1 MATVTSA
8 AAATRGAVRAAAAAL
23 GVAAAGAWRPC
34 ARATIAALAIASA
47 SPTFAQ
53 ARYPDKPIRF
63 VVNFPAGGPLDILA
77 RTVGDKLQAS
87 LGQPV
92 VVENK
97 PGAGGNI
104 GAALVAEGAPDGYSV
119 LVSIDTPLTINPGVY
134 KSLPF
139 KTEALVPVMTL
150 ASSGLMIGT
159 HPGVGARELQDLID
173 KGRQQPVTFS
183 NAGNGSPGHMAA
195 SILAAATG
203 IKANHILYRG
213 NAPAVLAIA
222 SGEVQAGILATPG
235 LLPQVKEGRIVPLAV
250 TSPRRSPLAPDVPTV
265 SEAGLPDLAFE
276 VLYTTMVPAATPPAV
291 VTRLGEAMR
300 EALAQADVKARLA
313 SLDMEVLAESGAAA
327 AARLASL
334 RQRYGEIIRATGM
347 HVE

>member
-1 MATVTSA
+1 MATTTTAAAAPAVKA
-8 AAATRGAVRAAAAAL
+8 AAATMAAMAGRTFLTSVRAVLAS
-23 GVAAAGAWRPC
+23 
-34 ARATIAALAIASA
+34 LAIASA
-47 SPTFAQ
+47 SAALAQ
-53 ARYPDKPIRF
+53 ARFPEKPIRF

-77 RTVGDKLQAS
+77 RSVGEMLQAS

-92 VVENK
+92 VIENK

-104 GAALVAEGAPDGYSV
+104 GAALVAEGAPDGHTV
-119 LVSIDTPLTINPGVY
+119 LITIDSPLTINPGVY

-139 KTEALVPVMTL
+139 RIEALSPVMVL

-159 HPGVGARELQDLID
+159 HPGVGAARLQDLID
-173 KGRQQPVTFS
+173 KGRSAPITFS

-195 SILAAATG
+195 SILASGTG

-222 SGEVQAGILATPG
+222 AGEVQAGILATPG

-265 SEAGLPDLAFE
+265 EEAGLPDLAFE
-276 VLYTTMVPAATPPAV
+276 VFYAAMVPAATPQPV
-291 VTRLGEAMR
+291 VARLAKAIGEAL
-300 EALAQADVKARLA
+300 EQAEVKARLA
-313 SLDMEVLAESGAAA
+313 GLDMDVLAETGPAA
-327 AARLASL
+327 AARLAKL
-334 RQRYGEIIRATGM
+334 RQRYGETIRATGM
-347 HVE
+347 QVE